1 MNPKLA
7 KLLSL
12 TGALSLAL
20 SACTAAAPPAPTAVP
35 AKPTEAAKPAATT
48 APATAGKVFFYSTQG
63 NTVNEAEALR
73 KQVLNTF
80 KGEVELVTEAG
91 GPFLDKIIA
100 ENKAGKGT
108 VDVAAGLI
116 GDMSP
121 LTTGQLKDLTAL
133 KAKLGD
139 RGIPASFW
147 EVSKLGTDKTL
158 LVPWMQATLIMGV
171 NKKALKYLP
180 SGADINNLTYDQL
193 LAWGKAMKD
202 GEKEAKIGFA
212 AGANGLIHRFFQGY
226 LIPAFSGGTA
236 ATYGTPEAA
245 AAWKYFVDL
254 WQYVNPQSTT
264 YNFMQEQLLSGEV
277 WVTIDHV
284 ARLKDAFANKPDDFV
299 AAPAPI
305 GPKGRAYMVILA
317 GMGIPATSPNPTGA
331 EALVDFMTSAATQA
345 ANLTAIGFYPVSG
358 GELPANAPAWQK
370 AMGSAVK
377 AQAADAKALP
387 VLIPQGLGAKGGDFN
402 KVYRDTFTEIVLNK
416 ADITATLAK
425 QKVVLQGVMNDTK
438 APCWAPDP
446 VKAGEPCVIK

>member
-1 MNPKLA
+1 MNPKIA
-7 KLLSL
+7 KMLSVS
-12 TGALSLAL
+12 GVLSLAL
-20 SACTAAAPPAPTAVP
+20 AACAQAAAPTAVP
-35 AKPTEAAKPAATT
+35 AKPAEPAKPAATT
-48 APATAGKVFFYSTQG
+48 APAAPAGKVFFYSTQG

-73 KQVLNTF
+73 KQVLNAY
-80 KGEVELVTEAG
+80 KGEVELVTEAS
-91 GPFLDKIIA
+91 GPFLDKIAA
-100 ENKAGKGT
+100 EAKAGKGT
-108 VDVAAGLI
+108 VDVAAGLV
-116 GDMSP
+116 GDISP
-121 LTTGQLKDLTAL
+121 LVGQIKDLTAL

-139 RGIPASFW
+139 RGIPAAFW
-147 EVSKLGTDKTL
+147 EVSKLGTDKTQMI
-158 LVPWMQATLIMGV
+158 PWMQATLIMGV

-212 AGANGLIHRFFQGY
+212 AGNNGLIHRFLQGY
-226 LIPAFSGGTA
+226 LVPAFSGGTA
-236 ATYGTPEAA
+236 ATYGTADAA
-245 AAWKYFVDL
+245 TGWKYLVDL

-317 GMGIPATSPNPTGA
+317 GLAIPNTAPNTAGA
-331 EALVDFMTSAATQA
+331 ESLVDFMTTASTQA
-345 ANLTAIGFYPVSG
+345 ANLAAIGFYPVSG
-358 GELPANAPAWQK
+358 GDLPANAPAWQK
-370 AMGSAVK
+370 LMGAAVK
-377 AQAADAKALP
+377 AQAADPKALS

-416 ADITATLAK
+416 ADIAGTLAK
-425 QKVVLQGVMNDTK
+425 QKVILQGVMTDVK